1 MPNRGPW
8 GYQARGW
15 NNRNPFSSHFSLKGH
30 KGRGGIMRTQGPRPP
45 DQGLLEAGVT
55 LGSTTATNYETTG
68 QEMGMPPTFFPS
80 FSLSAVIVTGSEPS
94 PVIMFVFLST
104 QSCPTLCDPMD
115 CSPPGSSIHEISQ
128 ARILE
133 WVAISFS
140 GLPLYTSLNDASENL
155 LAGESYNFSVSIVA
169 KPSISTSP
177 LSQSY
182 ISELLHIED

>member
-1 MPNRGPW
+1 
-8 GYQARGW
+8 
-15 NNRNPFSSHFSLKGH
+15 
-30 KGRGGIMRTQGPRPP
+30 MRTQGPRPP
-45 DQGLLEAGVT
+45 GQGLLKAGVT
-55 LGSTTATNYETTG
+55 LGRTTATSYETMG

-80 FSLSAVIVTGSEPS
+80 FSLSTVIVTGSEPS
-94 PVIMFVFLST
+94 PVIMFVFLS
-104 QSCPTLCDPMD
+104 L
-115 CSPPGSSIHEISQ
+115 PGSSIHEISQ

-155 LAGESYNFSVSIVA
+155 LATESYNFSVSIVA

-182 ISELLHIED
+182 ISELLHDED